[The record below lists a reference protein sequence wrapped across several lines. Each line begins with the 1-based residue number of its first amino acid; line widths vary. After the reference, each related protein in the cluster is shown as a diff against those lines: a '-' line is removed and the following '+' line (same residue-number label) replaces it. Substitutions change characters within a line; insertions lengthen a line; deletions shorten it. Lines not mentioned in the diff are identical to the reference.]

1 METRLNPPLRL
12 KLRTA
17 RILSL
22 VVLAGLSIGYLGG
35 AMFPDADGGV
45 LLGFGV
51 VRLVGLCSAVLLF
64 IDVRNQ
70 QAHAPDAQ
78 LDERQRAERDSAHV
92 RAHQAIVGT
101 MFVVLF
107 YTLVATPAG
116 GWFPDRDGAID
127 LLSAFAI
134 ASLALP
140 GIILAWRERD
150 ETD

>member
-1 METRLNPPLRL
+1 MESSLNPPLRL

-35 AMFPDADGGV
+35 ALFPDDDGGV
-45 LLGFGV
+45 WLGFAAL
-51 VRLVGLCSAVLLF
+51 RLVGLFGAVLLF

-101 MFVVLF
+101 LFVVLF
-107 YTLVATPAG
+107 YTLAATWFG
-116 GWFPDRDGAID
+116 GWFPDREGAID

-134 ASLALP
+134 AGLGLP
-140 GIILAWRERD
+140 GIILAWRERGD
-150 ETD
+150 DD